1 MQSKGEV
8 YPLIWTK
15 DVAGLGD
22 WATSSLGIE
31 ESWRSPGE
39 DGTVEHLELH
49 WMGGKVSIN
58 IDTGK
63 NMEPSGISIRVD
75 TREMVDQIH
84 ERAVVAGANISQG
97 LQESV
102 VAYSFTATDPDGNE
116 WWVNAETGML
126 DQLRESE

>member
-22 WATSSLGIE
+22 WATATLGIE
-31 ESWRSPGE
+31 ESWRAPGD
-39 DGTVEHLELH
+39 DGTIEHLELH
-49 WMGGKVSIN
+49 WKGSKVSIN

-63 NMEPSGISIRVD
+63 GMGPSGISIRVD